1 MKRSTT
7 TTELFASDDEQAGI
21 TIEYE
26 DMTITSLVL
35 SLKNGPKVLLTPQQ
49 LDQVAELVPIAAKF
63 VKHKTT
69 PLATDEVPTL

>member
-7 TTELFASDDEQAGI
+7 ITELFASDDEQAGI

-26 DMTITSLVL
+26 DMTVTSLVL

-49 LDQVAELVPIAAKF
+49 LDQVAELVPIAAEF
-63 VKHKTT
+63 VKHKTM
-69 PLATDEVPTL
+69 PLATDEAPTA